1 MSDLPQSRDR
11 APRLLGL
18 SERTERN
25 ERADGRVRMAGWVG
39 LGRALRAEWTKLR
52 TLPSTGWLLLAA
64 VGFTILVGYAATAT
78 LRLGECEPP
87 LCYEDLTKM
96 SLVGVR
102 LGQTAI
108 VILAVLAVTAEYG
121 TKMIKVTLAA
131 VPSRMTVLASKLG
144 VVTAAAMVAG
154 AAGVLGSLLAA
165 RAVLPGNGF
174 TAANG
179 YAPLSLG
186 DHLTLR
192 AAAGSVLYL
201 GLIGVLGVGV
211 GLLIRDTAGAV
222 TAVLMILYGS
232 PMLALLVSDLRWQ
245 HRIHRY
251 SPMDAGLSIQT
262 TRDFAAAHIGPWAG
276 LGVLAG
282 YAGAA
287 VLAGAITLRF
297 RDG

>member
-1 MSDLPQSRDR
+1 MSGSLC
-11 APRLLGL
+11 
-18 SERTERN
+18 
-25 ERADGRVRMAGWVG
+25 
-39 LGRALRAEWTKLR
+39 RALRAEWTKLR

-64 VGFTILVGYAATAT
+64 VGLTVLVGYAAAAT
-78 LRLGECEPP
+78 LQVRECQAP
-87 LCYEDLTKM
+87 LCYEDLTKI

-102 LGQTAI
+102 LGQAAI
-108 VILAVLAVTAEYG
+108 VILAVLTVTTEYG

-131 VPSRMTVLASKLG
+131 VPGRMTVLAGKLG
-144 VVTAAAMVAG
+144 VVTAAAALAG
-154 AAGVLGSLLAA
+154 AAGVLGTMLAA

-179 YAPLSLG
+179 YRPLSLG

-192 AAAGSVLYL
+192 AATGSVLYL
-201 GLIGVLGVGV
+201 CLVGVLGVGV

-222 TAVLMILYGS
+222 TTVLMLLYGS
-232 PMLALLVSDLRWQ
+232 PMLALLISDPRWQ

-262 TRDFAAAHIGPWAG
+262 TRDFATAHIGPWAG
-276 LGVLAG
+276 IGVLAA

-287 VLAGAITLRF
+287 IVAGAIALRL
-297 RDG
+297 RDA

>member
-1 MSDLPQSRDR
+1 MIN
-11 APRLLGL
+11 
-18 SERTERN
+18 RTERTVRG
-25 ERADGRVRMAGWVG
+25 EGRQGTPGWLG
-39 LGRALRAEWTKLR
+39 MGRALRAEWTKLR

-64 VGFTILVGYAATAT
+64 VGFTVLVGYAAAAT

-87 LCYEDLTKM
+87 LCYEDITKI

-108 VILAVLAVTAEYG
+108 VIVAVLAVTAEYS

-131 VPSRMTVLASKLG
+131 VPRRMTLLASKLV
-144 VVTAAAMVAG
+144 VVTAAAMLAG

-179 YAPLSLG
+179 YPPLSLG

-201 GLIGVLGVGV
+201 GLIGVLGVGI

-222 TAVLMILYGS
+222 TAVLMLLYGS
-232 PMLALLVSDLRWQ
+232 PMLALLISDLRWQ

-262 TRDFAAAHIGPWAG
+262 TRDFATAHIGPWAG
-276 LGVLAG
+276 LGVLAA

-287 VLAGAITLRF
+287 VVAGAIALGF
-297 RDG
+297 RDA